1 MSSATLTTLSEPAK
15 ISLPNIP
22 EKAVPHGF
30 DGKAEAPIE
39 LGPFPNIVARNGH
52 AAEASPTGQSDSERC
67 RSPPAGS
74 VVEQMQTIWN
84 PYKNR
89 FRVLGCCFTGFA
101 NGMNDSAPGALLA
114 SIERDYN
121 INYGTV
127 STIFVCN
134 ALGFIAAA
142 FFVSSLTQR
151 FGRAKALIL
160 SETLLIIGYTIIA
173 CTPPFP
179 VVTISFFITGVGMG
193 VNLAISQVFC
203 ANLANNTAMVG
214 FYQGSYGIGG
224 TIAPLIATAMLSR
237 GYIWS
242 RFYLIELGFAVF
254 NLFFSPWAFWKYEIE
269 SEQSLPMPANGQ
281 NQVQTKRSEKRRW
294 ESFKTIMSNKPT
306 ILGACFTFAYQGA
319 EVAISGWIISFL
331 VQIRHGDPSKVGYVT
346 SGFWAGI
353 TVGRFTLS
361 FLAHRVGERLS
372 VFLFAFGALLLE
384 LLIWFVPSI
393 PGDSVAVA
401 ISGFLLGPVSPCSI
415 HLYQRLI
422 PRKMQI
428 SSLSLIGSVGSSG
441 GAIAPFMTGMIAQSA
456 GTWVLHPICIGL
468 FVAMGVSW
476 WALPEPEK
484 RAE

>member
-1 MSSATLTTLSEPAK
+1 
-15 ISLPNIP
+15 
-22 EKAVPHGF
+22 
-30 DGKAEAPIE
+30 
-39 LGPFPNIVARNGH
+39 
-52 AAEASPTGQSDSERC
+52 
-67 RSPPAGS
+67 
-74 VVEQMQTIWN
+74 MQTIWN

-89 FRVLGCCFTGFA
+89 FRVLGCCFTGFS

-114 SIERDYN
+114 SIERDYK

-127 STIFVCN
+127 SAIFVCN

-160 SETLLIIGYTIIA
+160 SEALLIIGYIIIA
-173 CTPPFP
+173 ITPPFP
-179 VVTISFFITGVGMG
+179 VVTISFFITGIGMG

-203 ANLANNTAMVG
+203 ANLANNIAMVG
-214 FYQGSYGIGG
+214 LYQGSYGIGG
-224 TIAPLIATAMLSR
+224 TISPLIATAMVSR

-254 NLFFSPWAFWKYEIE
+254 NLFFSPWAFWKYEEE
-269 SEQSLPMPANGQ
+269 SEADQSLPSPANGQ
-281 NQVQTKRSEKRRW
+281 SQAQGQRSEKRRW
-294 ESFKTIMSNKPT
+294 RSFKTIMSNKPT
-306 ILGACFTFAYQGA
+306 ILGACFTFSYQGA

-361 FLAHRVGERLS
+361 FLAHRIGERLS
-372 VFLFAFGALLLE
+372 VFLFTFGALLLE

-468 FVAMGVSW
+468 FVAMAVSW
-476 WALPEPEK
+476 WVLPEPEK